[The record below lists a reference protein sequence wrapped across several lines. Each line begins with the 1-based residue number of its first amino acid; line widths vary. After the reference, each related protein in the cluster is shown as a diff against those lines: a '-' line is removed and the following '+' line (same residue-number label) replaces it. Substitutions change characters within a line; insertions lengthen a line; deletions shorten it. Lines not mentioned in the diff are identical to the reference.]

1 MNQKEINELRRR
13 FRPEKSAISRVYG
26 CYVNSSKEIVSDLDE
41 SLGMMPQEESE
52 KYLSLLKKGLSG
64 SLGKNLIDIVFSTQQ
79 VVDSEEHRLLTTLRD
94 SQLKDNEA
102 RQTFYHKVIDSLDMG
117 DSSYLLLL
125 TCDSYDVPHR
135 GKDDSLQADASDEVF
150 TYIVCV
156 VCPIK
161 EGKVELGYFPG
172 DNEFHCAAGQT
183 VAPPELGFLFPAF
196 DDRAANIYNALFYS
210 RKANE
215 IHQEFID
222 AIFHVE
228 APMSAVEQKEAFQS
242 ALSDAFDCSLE
253 VMQTVHEQLREKIKE
268 HRESRSSEPLEMSAS
283 EIGQILQSCGIAD
296 EQVAAF
302 QENCGEQ
309 FGSGVVLNPANL
321 IDSSR
326 FEIKTPEITI
336 SADPEYSYLVE
347 TQIING
353 RKYLLGVH
361 GPQILQE
368 SSLTQVVHKSL
379 QHLFELRGV
388 EPILVMGP
396 PGVPELLL
404 TMAEIHAE
412 VAYSTQCLVQLFF
425 GIEQP
430 HLIQGGGAQYKLTI
444 ILGVGQIMLLA
455 KLLQRHFFSQ
465 QIKCAVDPAR
475 SSTFML

>member
-79 VVDSEEHRLLTTLRD
+79 VADSEEHRLLTTLRD

-183 VAPPELGFLFPAF
+183 VASPELGFLFPAF

-268 HRESRSSEPLEMSAS
+268 HRESGSSEPLEMSAS

-321 IDSSR
+321 IDSS
-326 FEIKTPEITI
+326 
-336 SADPEYSYLVE
+336 
-347 TQIING
+347 QI
-353 RKYLLGVH
+353 
-361 GPQILQE
+361 QI
-368 SSLTQVVHKSL
+368 
-379 QHLFELRGV
+379 
-388 EPILVMGP
+388 
-396 PGVPELLL
+396 
-404 TMAEIHAE
+404 
-412 VAYSTQCLVQLFF
+412 
-425 GIEQP
+425 
-430 HLIQGGGAQYKLTI
+430 
-444 ILGVGQIMLLA
+444 
-455 KLLQRHFFSQ
+455 RH
-465 QIKCAVDPAR
+465 IP
-475 SSTFML
+475 

>member
-13 FRPEKSAISRVYG
+13 FRPEKSTISRVYG

-79 VVDSEEHRLLTTLRD
+79 VADSEGHRLLTTLRD

-102 RQTFYHKVIDSLDMG
+102 RQTFYRKVINSLDMG

-125 TCDSYDVPHR
+125 ACDSYDVPHR

-183 VAPPELGFLFPAF
+183 VASPELGFLFPAF

-228 APMSAVEQKEAFQS
+228 APMSAAEQREVFESILEDTLGAGCSIEVAQAIHDQLSSQIREHKES
-242 ALSDAFDCSLE
+242 KS
-253 VMQTVHEQLREKIKE
+253 T
-268 HRESRSSEPLEMSAS
+268 EPLIVTAG
-283 EIGQILQSCGIAD
+283 EIGKVLLACGVT
-296 EQVAAF
+296 EENVAAF
-302 QENCGEQ
+302 QVQCGER
-309 FGSGVVLNPANL
+309 FGVGAVLDPANL
-321 IDSSR
+321 IDPGKY
-326 FEIKTPEITI
+326 EVKTAQATI
-336 SADPEYSYLVE
+336 QVDPEFSYAV
-347 TQIING
+347 TTRVIDG
-353 RKYLLGVH
+353 RTYLLLPADDIQVNGLPIQVTN
-361 GPQILQE
+361 GQE
-368 SSLTQVVHKSL
+368 T
-379 QHLFELRGV
+379 E
-388 EPILVMGP
+388 
-396 PGVPELLL
+396 
-404 TMAEIHAE
+404 
-412 VAYSTQCLVQLFF
+412 
-425 GIEQP
+425 
-430 HLIQGGGAQYKLTI
+430 TI
-444 ILGVGQIMLLA
+444 
-455 KLLQRHFFSQ
+455 
-465 QIKCAVDPAR
+465 
-475 SSTFML
+475 

>member
-13 FRPEKSAISRVYG
+13 FHPEKSAISRVYG

-102 RQTFYHKVIDSLDMG
+102 RQTFYRKVIDSLDMG
-117 DSSYLLLL
+117 DSSYLLLMAS
-125 TCDSYDVPHR
+125 DSYDVPHR

-228 APMSAVEQKEAFQS
+228 APMSAAEQREVFESILEDTLGAGCSIEVAQAIHDQLSSQIREHKES
-242 ALSDAFDCSLE
+242 KS
-253 VMQTVHEQLREKIKE
+253 T
-268 HRESRSSEPLEMSAS
+268 EPLIVTAG
-283 EIGQILQSCGIAD
+283 EIGKVLLACGVT
-296 EQVAAF
+296 EENVAAF
-302 QENCGEQ
+302 QVQCGER
-309 FGSGVVLNPANL
+309 FGVGAVLDPANL
-321 IDSSR
+321 IDPGKY
-326 FEIKTPEITI
+326 EVKTAQATI
-336 SADPEYSYLVE
+336 QVDPEFSYAV
-347 TQIING
+347 TTRVIDG
-353 RKYLLGVH
+353 RAYLLLPADDIQVNGLPIQVTN
-361 GPQILQE
+361 GQE
-368 SSLTQVVHKSL
+368 T
-379 QHLFELRGV
+379 E
-388 EPILVMGP
+388 
-396 PGVPELLL
+396 
-404 TMAEIHAE
+404 
-412 VAYSTQCLVQLFF
+412 
-425 GIEQP
+425 
-430 HLIQGGGAQYKLTI
+430 TI
-444 ILGVGQIMLLA
+444 
-455 KLLQRHFFSQ
+455 
-465 QIKCAVDPAR
+465 
-475 SSTFML
+475 

>member
-79 VVDSEEHRLLTTLRD
+79 VVDSEEHRLLTTLWD

-125 TCDSYDVPHR
+125 ACDSYDVPHR

-268 HRESRSSEPLEMSAS
+268 HRESGSAEPLEMSAS

-302 QENCGEQ
+302 QEKCGEQ

-353 RKYLLGVH
+353 RKYLL
-361 GPQILQE
+361 
-368 SSLTQVVHKSL
+368 
-379 QHLFELRGV
+379 
-388 EPILVMGP
+388 
-396 PGVPELLL
+396 
-404 TMAEIHAE
+404 IHAE
-412 VAYSTQCLVQLFF
+412 DGVEVNGFAVSITA
-425 GIEQP
+425 
-430 HLIQGGGAQYKLTI
+430 AQK
-444 ILGVGQIMLLA
+444 
-455 KLLQRHFFSQ
+455 
-465 QIKCAVDPAR
+465 DD
-475 SSTFML
+475 

>member
-309 FGSGVVLNPANL
+309 FGSGVVLNTEFAVTL
-321 IDSSR
+321 IIIELLQIGVIFIMAGVLDHVSAI
-326 FEIKTPEITI
+326 FGG
-336 SADPEYSYLVE
+336 SADFGCKLKQLQIFGQFAYLAG
-347 TQIING
+347 TL
-353 RKYLLGVH
+353 RLG
-361 GPQILQE
+361 
-368 SSLTQVVHKSL
+368 
-379 QHLFELRGV
+379 HLHDRR
-388 EPILVMGP
+388 
-396 PGVPELLL
+396 
-404 TMAEIHAE
+404 
-412 VAYSTQCLVQLFF
+412 QLFLF
-425 GIEQP
+425 QIRQCSDGRRHI
-430 HLIQGGGAQYKLTI
+430 IQ
-444 ILGVGQIMLLA
+444 
-455 KLLQRHFFSQ
+455 RE
-465 QIKCAVDPAR
+465 
-475 SSTFML
+475 

>member
-125 TCDSYDVPHR
+125 TCDSYV
-135 GKDDSLQADASDEVF
+135 
-150 TYIVCV
+150 VCV

-268 HRESRSSEPLEMSAS
+268 HREIRSSEPLEMSAS

-353 RKYLLGVH
+353 RKYLLI
-361 GPQILQE
+361 PTE
-368 SSLTQVVHKSL
+368 D
-379 QHLFELRGV
+379 GV
-388 EPILVMGP
+388 E
-396 PGVPELLL
+396 
-404 TMAEIHAE
+404 
-412 VAYSTQCLVQLFF
+412 S
-425 GIEQP
+425 
-430 HLIQGGGAQYKLTI
+430 
-444 ILGVGQIMLLA
+444 
-455 KLLQRHFFSQ
+455 
-465 QIKCAVDPAR
+465 
-475 SSTFML
+475 